1 MNGSEAA
8 DWISALATIGAL
20 GAAVWAVVVSRRLH
34 RVETDRDEVSAERA
48 KREQASGIAARC
60 IGRSAEDERQRR
72 GLLLHNSS
80 DAPVFEVEVSSTYAP
95 RKSHEPQ
102 RLAPLRLA
110 ILPPGDYVVFGDT
123 TYPWTLPVERTA
135 RSEEAVP
142 IMNNPGWTVTE
153 MSFRDA
159 HGLLWRRTGGS
170 LHEVTTTP

>member
-1 MNGSEAA
+1 MNGSEAT

-48 KREQASGIAARC
+48 KREQASGIAAWC
-60 IGRSAEDERQRR
+60 IRRSAEDDKLRR

-80 DAPVFEVEVSSTYAP
+80 DAPVFDIEVTSTYAP
-95 RKSHEPQ
+95 SKSHAPQ
-102 RLAPLRLA
+102 PQPTLRLT
-110 ILPPGDYVVFGDT
+110 ILPPGDYVVFADS

-135 RSEEAVP
+135 RSVDAAP

-159 HGLLWRRTGGS
+159 HGVRWRRTGGS
-170 LHEVTTTP
+170 LHEATTTS